1 MTPRPVQSVSRIPA
15 AGHATTRPRRSRATL
30 LERRVAAFAKV
41 LPHLR
46 RGDVA
51 GIHRTRVAGR
61 RLREALPVV
70 AGSVAGAR
78 KIRRTLR
85 EVGRALGEVREIDVS
100 LALIEELAAT
110 GRFERAS
117 LDRLAAVLA
126 RDRGRAWA
134 DARRTLADADAD
146 ALVDRLR
153 TVVRALR
160 KNRGKGRIAGS
171 AAAAE
176 WLALLELRV
185 SRRADEV
192 VAAIDAAGSLYL
204 PERLHRARIAVKKL
218 RYARELVEE
227 ARGRRTPSARLRVLK
242 DVQGTLGRLHH
253 LQVLTDRT
261 RVLQASMP
269 QPRLTTWS
277 ELHIL
282 QRALE
287 NECRELHAVYMGRRD
302 ALRSLAGTL
311 RTSAAAG
318 QMPGDPETESAAT
331 S

>member
-1 MTPRPVQSVSRIPA
+1 M
-15 AGHATTRPRRSRATL
+15 
-30 LERRVAAFAKV
+30 
-41 LPHLR
+41 
-46 RGDVA
+46 
-51 GIHRTRVAGR
+51 
-61 RLREALPVV
+61 

-78 KIRRTLR
+78 KIRRALR

-100 LALIEELAAT
+100 LALIEELDAT

-117 LDRLAAVLA
+117 LDRLAGVLA
-126 RDRGRAWA
+126 RDRDRAWT
-134 DARRTLADADAD
+134 DARRTLEDADAD

-160 KNRGKGRIAGS
+160 KDRGRGRTAGS

-192 VAAIDAAGSLYL
+192 VAAVDAAGSLYL
-204 PERLHRARIAVKKL
+204 PERLHRVRIAVKKL

-227 ARGRRTPSARLRVLK
+227 ARGSRAPSARLRFLK
-242 DVQGTLGRLHH
+242 DLQDTLGRLHDI
-253 LQVLTDRT
+253 QVLTDWT

-269 QPRLTTWS
+269 QPRLTTWN

-287 NECRELHAVYMGRRD
+287 DECRELHAVYMGRRE

-311 RTSAAAG
+311 RTPAAAG
-318 QMPGDPETESAAT
+318 QAPGDADTESAAT